1 MLEDTYG
8 HSPIKKLFEEAD
20 CYGVRYDEERA
31 SRKPVRLGIIGA
43 GGVTVSKYFP
53 SIKRLQTIWEPV
65 EVVAFTRR
73 SQRDGRQIEATWG
86 GRWYSDYTK
95 MLDKEELDGVMVL
108 GPNDLHT
115 EHGIACIERGL
126 PTLVE
131 KPFVL
136 SLADG
141 DRMCRLADQQKVPLM
156 CVANKRYS
164 PPYRRAKKFVDN
176 GPVNNPAM
184 YAAKFNLGYDY
195 VIHMLE
201 AGTIHVLDLTRYFM
215 GDVAQLSAIGVNKYM
230 RNKGQYPFD
239 NAMIS
244 FEFTSGSVGQ
254 LYTASTAVSLKPW
267 ERVEIY
273 GDKAW
278 LAVED
283 QYELLLYDSEEGPAK
298 SWRPVIPNTLIYD
311 EEFGGFMGLTE
322 NFLQVIRGQED
333 PLVTG
338 WDGLRAYELNV
349 ATLLSLHRK
358 QPVTLP
364 LDPTAGDTEREEIVS
379 YETGYCHSD

>member
-8 HSPIKKLFEEAD
+8 HSPIAKMFDQAD
-20 CYGVRYDEERA
+20 CYGVGYDEERA

-53 SIKRLQTIWEPV
+53 AIKRLQTIWEPV
-65 EVVAFTRR
+65 EVVAFCRP
-73 SQRDGRQIEATWG
+73 DELAGKQIAATWG
-86 GRWYSDYTK
+86 GRWYSDYDE
-95 MLDKEELDGVMVL
+95 MLKSETLDGVMVL
-108 GPNDLHT
+108 GPNDLHA

-126 PTLVE
+126 PVLVE
-131 KPFVL
+131 KPFTL

-141 DRMCRLADQQKVPLM
+141 ERMCRLADERNVPIM
-156 CVANKRYS
+156 TVANKRYS
-164 PPYRRAKKFVDN
+164 PPYRRAKQFVEE

-201 AGTIHVLDLTRYFM
+201 AGTIHVLDLTRYLM
-215 GDVAQLSAIGVNKYM
+215 GDVAEVSAIGVNKYM
-230 RNKGQYPFD
+230 HNHGKYPFD

-244 FEFTSGSVGQ
+244 FKFTSGSVGQ
-254 LYTASTAVSLKPW
+254 LYTTSSAVSLKPW
-267 ERVEIY
+267 ERVEVY

-283 QYELLLYDSEEGPAK
+283 QYELLLYDSEQGPAK
-298 SWRPVIPNTLIYD
+298 SWRPVIPNTLIFD
-311 EEFGGFMGLTE
+311 EEFGGFVGLVE
-322 NFLQVIRGQED
+322 NFLEVVRGQEQ

-338 WDGLRAYELNV
+338 WDGYRAYELNV
-349 ATLLSLHRK
+349 ATLLSLGREE
-358 QPVTLP
+358 PVSLP
-364 LDPTAGDTEREEIVS
+364 LIAGDADAERAEIVS
-379 YETGYCHSD
+379 YD